1 MAPPLLE
8 EVLPDSLQVHE
19 TLPTSTGIK
28 GSFYKVVEPV
38 NNIARQ
44 GAITFNWASDK
55 DTFIDPYCTFIYIE
69 SIIKL
74 RDGTLLD
81 TGPADAGTGNDMV
94 ANSKVLTV
102 NGLNHAWFN
111 NVKVK
116 INGTSV
122 EMMNNKYTWRCDIET
137 RLSFSKEVKEGHL
150 KMCGFDEEDMVFD
163 IVNAN
168 NIEWGWVVRG
178 DAITQNHALAR
189 RFGIEMSSKVIR
201 TIGCIHSSIFEQPK
215 ALPPFTELEVT
226 FERNKDE
233 FMLLSKNDD
242 QHYWLQMQRKYVIT
256 CKMHLQESLS
266 DDIMQVANA
275 GKNYL
280 YPIRR
285 VRMVSYSKGPTVQEF
300 LQTNIL
306 PGEEEL
312 PRCIFIVLVHTD
324 ATHGTYARDPFNY
337 FMFGVNKVGLK
348 IGGQD
353 RPFPPFECHLGGN
366 APNYTL
372 PLWGLLQSV
381 QSFCGEQ
388 EIGITPLN
396 FLQRN
401 TIFGWDL
408 TSTQLPSGL
417 CYETTGKYTIDLIM
431 TLENHLV
438 YVINMIVYAEY
449 NAEIELSGDGKVV
462 LHNNA

>member
-1 MAPPLLE
+1 
-8 EVLPDSLQVHE
+8 
-19 TLPTSTGIK
+19 
-28 GSFYKVVEPV
+28 
-38 NNIARQ
+38 
-44 GAITFNWASDK
+44 
-55 DTFIDPYCTFIYIE
+55 
-69 SIIKL
+69 
-74 RDGTLLD
+74 
-81 TGPADAGTGNDMV
+81 
-94 ANSKVLTV
+94 
-102 NGLNHAWFN
+102 
-111 NVKVK
+111 
-116 INGTSV
+116 
-122 EMMNNKYTWRCDIET
+122 
-137 RLSFSKEVKEGHL
+137 
-150 KMCGFDEEDMVFD
+150 MCGFDEDMAFD

-168 NIEWGWVVRG
+168 NIEWGRVVRG

-189 RFGIEMSSKVIR
+189 RFGIGMSSKVIR
-201 TIGCIHSSIFEQPK
+201 TIGRIHSSIFEQPK
-215 ALPPFTELEVT
+215 ALPPFTQLEVT

-233 FMLLSKNDD
+233 FLLLSKNDD
-242 QHYWLQMQRKYVIT
+242 QHYWLQMQRMYVIT
-256 CKMHLQESLS
+256 RKMHLQESLS

-280 YPIRR
+280 YPIRW
-285 VRMVSYSKGPTVQEF
+285 VRMVSYSKGPAVQEF

-312 PRCIFIVLVHTD
+312 PRHIFIVLVHTH

-337 FMFGVNKVGLK
+337 FAFGVNKVGLN

-353 RPFPPFECHLGGN
+353 MPFPPFECRLGGN
-366 APNYTL
+366 APNYML

-431 TLENHLV
+431 TLENHLA
-438 YVINMIVYAEY
+438 YVIM
-449 NAEIELSGDGKVV
+449 
-462 LHNNA
+462 